1 MRKDYIAA
9 AEPADH
15 ETEFVEKH
23 WTAIW
28 EQAGGP
34 QGRINRI
41 SRRDEYRAM
50 APYME
55 QLPKCARLLDGGCG
69 LGDWTLYFARQGFSV
84 AGLDLSR
91 QTVEQLQA
99 RFPEAEFVDG
109 DIRRTSFPDSSF
121 DAYFSWG
128 VFEHFESGLQDCVR
142 EAFRVIKPGGLLF
155 VSVPLD
161 NLRHAVL
168 GSFARPRP
176 AGHKLRFYQWRLTR
190 AELARELGIGGF
202 EVLEVVPINKRQGVM
217 RSLHHEFGLPY
228 EWLLTK
234 GLSVLLAPLIPGSLI
249 GHMVLAVAR
258 KPRNG
263 TRDDGRL
270 Q

>member
-9 AEPADH
+9 TEPSDH
-15 ETEFVEKH
+15 ETEFVEKY
-23 WTAIW
+23 WTTVW
-28 EQAGGP
+28 EREGGP
-34 QGRINRI
+34 QGKLDRIP
-41 SRRDEYRAM
+41 RRDEYRTM
-50 APYME
+50 APYMAK
-55 QLPKCARLLDGGCG
+55 LPKGARVLDGGCG

-91 QTVEQLQA
+91 QTVEQLQV
-99 RFPEAEFVDG
+99 RFPEAEFIDG
-109 DIRRTSFPDSSF
+109 DIRHTRLANASC

-142 EAFRVIKPGGLLF
+142 EAFRIVKPGGLLF

-161 NLRHAVL
+161 NLRHSIL
-168 GSFARPRP
+168 GSLARPRP
-176 AGHKLRFYQWRLTR
+176 ARDKLRFYQWRLTC
-190 AELARELGIGGF
+190 AELARELEIGGF
-202 EVLEVVPINKRQGVM
+202 EVLDVQHINKRQGVL

-234 GLSVLLAPLIPGSLI
+234 GLSVLLAPLLPGSLI
-249 GHMVLAVAR
+249 AHMVIAVAR
-258 KPRNG
+258 KPRDG
-263 TRDDGRL
+263 TQHGGAD

>member
-15 ETEFVEKH
+15 ETEFVEKF
-23 WTAIW
+23 WTKVW
-28 EQAGGP
+28 EQEGGP
-34 QGRINRI
+34 QGKIDRIPRK
-41 SRRDEYRAM
+41 DEYRAM
-50 APYME
+50 APYVRK
-55 QLPKCARLLDGGCG
+55 LPKGARILDGGCG

-84 AGLDLSR
+84 VGLDLSR

-109 DIRRTSFPDSSF
+109 DIRRTAFPDSSF

-128 VFEHFESGLQDCVR
+128 VFEHFESGLQDCVG
-142 EAFRVIKPGGLLF
+142 EAFRVVKPGGLLF
-155 VSVPLD
+155 VTVPLD

-168 GSFARPRP
+168 GCFAKPYSS
-176 AGHKLRFYQWRLTR
+176 GSNLRFYQWRLTR
-190 AELARELGIGGF
+190 AELARELQIGGF
-202 EVLEVVPINKRQGVM
+202 EVLEVKPAAKRQGVL

-234 GLSVLLAPLIPGSLI
+234 ALSAVLAPLIPGSLI
-249 GHMVLAVAR
+249 GHMVIAVAR
-258 KPRNG
+258 KPMNNSKRTG
-263 TRDDGRL
+263 RDK
-270 Q
+270 